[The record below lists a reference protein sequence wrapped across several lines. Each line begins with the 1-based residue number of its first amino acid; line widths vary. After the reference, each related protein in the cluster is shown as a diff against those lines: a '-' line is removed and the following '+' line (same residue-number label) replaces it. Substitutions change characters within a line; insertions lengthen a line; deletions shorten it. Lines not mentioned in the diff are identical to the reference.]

1 MMTWKEFNEKV
12 RVFLLVDSERK
23 GRGVQEKID
32 SLIANAV
39 RDLSTYVKELREHQF
54 KHYAGND
61 LVEPDPLD
69 LSSVNSENLEVHK
82 GIFGVANARIKQII
96 VRRIPTADNGQEISQ
111 YFYPQRIPWEHR
123 FKLIDSSNMEK
134 TQGMPGRIAF
144 GEGKFWIAPKV
155 RSDEALY
162 LYYSGELS
170 YTPIYKALE
179 NDRDRPVIL
188 DEMEAKAVSDYVK
201 AELAK
206 DVENDL
212 QMYNAYMQMY
222 QKERAQIYINRK
234 QYETPTDQAGV
245 TSMLGGALEET
256 TIG

>member
-39 RDLSTYVKELREHQF
+39 RDLSTYVKELRDHQF
-54 KHYAGND
+54 LHYAGSN
-61 LVEPDPLD
+61 LVEPDPID
-69 LSSVNSENLEVHK
+69 LSSVNSEDLNVHK
-82 GIFGVANARIKQII
+82 GIFSVPNARIKQII
-96 VRRIPTADNGQEISQ
+96 VRRIPTADNNQNISH
-111 YFYPQRIPWEHR
+111 YFYPNRIPWEQR
-123 FKLIDSSNMEK
+123 FKLIDSDNNEK
-134 TQGMPGRIAF
+134 TSGMPGRIAF

-155 RSDEALY
+155 REDEALY

-170 YTPIYKALE
+170 YTPIYKALDDE
-179 NDRDRPVIL
+179 RNRPVIL

-234 QYETPTDQAGV
+234 QYVAPDQGGVET
-245 TSMLGGALEET
+245 MLGGALEDT
-256 TIG
+256 LIG